1 VAAPH
6 TWSFPIMRSIRT
18 LALAATLLAAYAVP
32 AATAGEIK
40 IAWYGQSFF
49 QIVTPKGT
57 KIILDPHN
65 IEAYRIAPIKADLVL
80 MSHMHND
87 HNQVEGVIEN
97 AKTVKQFNA
106 LKKTGPNALLFDWN
120 LIDEKFQDVRF
131 FDVATYHDSSNGMSR
146 GKNGCWV
153 LDVDG
158 IRIAHLGDLGHKL
171 NKAQLKKFGK
181 VDVVMVPAGGV
192 YTLNGIEAYAV
203 AKQLEPTRY
212 IIPMHYGTVV
222 YDDLLPLK
230 YFTDEAK
237 DNSTPIDTLK
247 VKEWLKIDTKAA
259 APKKPRVAI
268 LSYVGPGMNEIKLKD
283 KDKKKDDK
291 KDKDEK

>member
-1 VAAPH
+1 
-6 TWSFPIMRSIRT
+6 MRHLLT
-18 LALAATLLAAYAVP
+18 LALAACVLAACAAAP
-32 AATAGEIK
+32 AGAGEVK
-40 IAWYGQSFF
+40 IGWYGQSFF

-57 KIILDPHN
+57 KVILDPHN
-65 IEAYRIAPIKADLVL
+65 IEQYRITPIKADLVL

-87 HNQVEGVIEN
+87 HNQVEGVIED

-106 LKKTGPNALLFDWN
+106 IKKTGPGGMAFDWN

-131 FDVATYHDSSNGMSR
+131 FSVATYHDNNNGMTR

-153 LDVDG
+153 IDVDG
-158 IRIAHLGDLGHKL
+158 LRIVHLGDLGHKL

-192 YTLNGIEAYAV
+192 YTLNGIEAVAV
-203 AKQLEPTRY
+203 AQQLNPTRY

-237 DNSTPIDTLK
+237 ENDIPIDTLK
-247 VKEWLKIDTKAA
+247 PREWLKIDTKAA
-259 APKKPRVAI
+259 APKKARVAI
-268 LSYVGPGMNEIKLKD
+268 LSYHGPGMNEIKIKPKD
-283 KDKKKDDK
+283 KGKDKEEK
-291 KDKDEK
+291 KDEKAEK